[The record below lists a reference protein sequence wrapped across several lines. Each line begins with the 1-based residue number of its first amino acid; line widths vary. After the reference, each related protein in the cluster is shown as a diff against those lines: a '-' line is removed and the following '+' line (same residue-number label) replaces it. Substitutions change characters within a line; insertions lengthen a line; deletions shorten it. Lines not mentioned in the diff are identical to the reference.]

1 MQFISV
7 FRELFNLIR
16 VSVYES
22 GCACC
27 QSVLVFKDERL
38 VCRTCRSQIQPFFYP
53 VCRLC
58 GKTIG
63 EKSELC
69 GDCSIIPPPYR
80 KHVSYTRYEGIV
92 KELII
97 SFKFKGLEPLKTVFE
112 EILVELFQARINEHF
127 DWIVPVP
134 ADRGRKREINP
145 NLILSR
151 SISRR
156 LGIPL
161 MAKNLIKVKKT
172 EPQVLLSQARRLRN
186 LNGAFAVKKTSVFK
200 NKKVLLLDDVYTT
213 GTTIKKC
220 AIPLIKAGA
229 DVVAMTLARSV

>member
-1 MQFISV
+1 MRFVSA

-16 VSVYES
+16 VSVYKP
-22 GCACC
+22 GCVCC
-27 QSVLVFKDERL
+27 QSLLVFRDEHL
-38 VCRTCRSQIQPFFYP
+38 VCRACRSKIQPFFFP
-53 VCRLC
+53 VCQYC
-58 GKTIG
+58 CKTIREG
-63 EKSELC
+63 SDLC
-69 GDCSIIPPPYR
+69 GDCSIITPPYR
-80 KHVSYTRYEGIV
+80 KHVSYTRYDGVI

-97 SFKFKGLEPLKTVFE
+97 LFKFKNLDGLKVIFE
-112 EILVELFQARINEHF
+112 DILVELFRVRLHEDF

-145 NLILSR
+145 NLMLSR
-151 SISRR
+151 SISKR

-161 MAKNLIKVKKT
+161 MARNLIKVKRT

-186 LNGAFAVKKTSVFK
+186 LDGAFAVKRMSVFK

-220 AIPLIKAGA
+220 AILLKKAGA